1 MEAAR
6 PGAGA
11 LDPADPACET
21 ELHAWLA
28 LQIAL
33 ALAPLQAAAAL
44 RAAGGHPVLALGRV
58 ALPTPAPVAI
68 RAAHAALCRCGAR
81 ILPVTSAAYPWRIA
95 LLRDAPP
102 VLAVRGDP
110 ALLGAR
116 AVAIV
121 GARAAT
127 AYGRGVAR
135 RLGAELAQAGFV
147 VVSGLA
153 RGIDAAAH
161 EGALEAGGATVAVQ
175 ACGPEQVYPPEHR
188 ALAERIAASGALVS
202 ELPPGVPPR
211 PAHFPL
217 RNRLIS
223 GLAEALVVVE
233 ARERSG
239 SLHTVRHA
247 LDQGIDV
254 LAVPGPVD
262 APTSVGPNRLLRDG
276 ATPALDASDV
286 LAALAA
292 STHPRAPAA
301 PAVPLAPALE
311 ALLAVLRL
319 EPASRDALSRHL
331 GLAPEALAAPL
342 LELELAGRIVEDRD
356 GRLRAL

>member
-1 MEAAR
+1 
-6 PGAGA
+6 
-11 LDPADPACET
+11 
-21 ELHAWLA
+21 
-28 LQIAL
+28 
-33 ALAPLQAAAAL
+33 
-44 RAAGGHPVLALGRV
+44 
-58 ALPTPAPVAI
+58 
-68 RAAHAALCRCGAR
+68 
-81 ILPVTSAAYPWRIA
+81 
-95 LLRDAPP
+95 
-102 VLAVRGDP
+102 
-110 ALLGAR
+110 
-116 AVAIV
+116 
-121 GARAAT
+121 
-127 AYGRGVAR
+127 
-135 RLGAELAQAGFV
+135 
-147 VVSGLA
+147 
-153 RGIDAAAH
+153 
-161 EGALEAGGATVAVQ
+161 
-175 ACGPEQVYPPEHR
+175 VYPPEHR